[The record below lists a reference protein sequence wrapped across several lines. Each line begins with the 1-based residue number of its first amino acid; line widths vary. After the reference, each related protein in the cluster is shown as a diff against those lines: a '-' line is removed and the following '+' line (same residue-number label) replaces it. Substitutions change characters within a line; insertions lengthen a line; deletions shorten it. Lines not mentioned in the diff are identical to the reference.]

1 MDANDRKSKITK
13 LKDIEAIENYNIKKK
28 FTDEMEG
35 KIPYSEKTK
44 INFNLLEKIYFFIR
58 RKLESRK
65 KSMKNF

>member
-1 MDANDRKSKITK
+1 
-13 LKDIEAIENYNIKKK
+13 
-28 FTDEMEG
+28 MEG
-35 KIPYSEKTK
+35 KVPYNEKVK

>member
-1 MDANDRKSKITK
+1 MK
-13 LKDIEAIENYNIKKK
+13 
-28 FTDEMEG
+28 G
-35 KIPYSEKTK
+35 KVPYSEKVK

>member
-1 MDANDRKSKITK
+1 MKEKIS
-13 LKDIEAIENYNIKKK
+13 YNEKK
-28 FTDEMEG
+28 
-35 KIPYSEKTK
+35 I